1 MNICVACVAQ
11 MRIPKGTRHRTVQSG
26 FFSPFPLPGVKVED
40 VENQVL
46 MTVECEYS
54 LGNQRCVCVRSVV
67 SDSLRPH
74 GLLAYEAPLP
84 MEFSGQEFWNGVPFP
99 SLGNLPGPRD

>member
-1 MNICVACVAQ
+1 M
-11 MRIPKGTRHRTVQSG
+11 
-26 FFSPFPLPGVKVED
+26 
-40 VENQVL
+40 
-46 MTVECEYS
+46 
-54 LGNQRCVCVRSVV
+54 VCVRSVV

-99 SLGNLPGPRD
+99 SLGNLSGPRD